1 MLTFRRLKYSM
12 IHLAVL
18 IALFILLAGCFS
30 KSETPDERAK
40 PGASVEV
47 DNRDWPD
54 VTIYIIKNGSKYRL
68 GEVPGY
74 SRRVFPI
81 EPHFLNAPTLRFQAD
96 PVGRQGQPI
105 SEEIEVRPGEEVVLT
120 IMNFR

>member
-1 MLTFRRLKYSM
+1 MIAFRNSHYSRAGVV
-12 IHLAVL
+12 ILF
-18 IALFILLAGCFS
+18 ALFLLFAGCFS
-30 KSETPDERAK
+30 KSEKPDERAK

-54 VTIYIIKNGSKYRL
+54 VTVYIIKGGSRYRL
-68 GEVPGY
+68 GEVAGY
-74 SRRVFPI
+74 SRRIFPI
-81 EPHFLNAPTLRFQAD
+81 EPQFLTTPTLRFQAD

-105 SEEIEVRPGEEVVLT
+105 TEEIEVLPGEEVVLT

>member
-1 MLTFRRLKYSM
+1 MFAFRQLQYSV

-18 IALFILLAGCFS
+18 IALFVLFTGCFS
-30 KSETPDERAK
+30 KSEIPDEKAT

-54 VTIYIIKNGSKYRL
+54 VTIYIIKNGTKYRL
-68 GEVPGY
+68 GEVSGY

-81 EPHFLNAPTLRFQAD
+81 EPHFLNAPTLQFQAD
-96 PVGRQGQPI
+96 PVGSTAQPI
-105 SEEIEVRPGEEVVLT
+105 SQEIEVRPGEEVVLT